1 MKSLFYGNINSGD
14 IARARDQQTL
24 RSPKEGQEEMIR
36 ITVLELGRNICRS
49 VEPMAT
55 KAYKEG
61 WVKEKRE

>member
-1 MKSLFYGNINSGD
+1 M
-14 IARARDQQTL
+14 
-24 RSPKEGQEEMIR
+24 MR